1 MLSSH
6 PGRNQRRAALKGLS
20 TQWRRTRKT
29 PGFLIRMSQ
38 IVSNLLFEIVCQVDI
53 YLSPPSPPLFSPIP
67 LYSRLPVS
75 SCRFS
80 ETDELTHKKFIKQA
94 GLLINVGV

>member
-1 MLSSH
+1 
-6 PGRNQRRAALKGLS
+6 
-20 TQWRRTRKT
+20 
-29 PGFLIRMSQ
+29 MSQ

-53 YLSPPSPPLFSPIP
+53 YLSLPSPLFSPIP

-80 ETDELTHKKFIKQA
+80 ETDELTHKEFIKQA